1 MAGRRDNNDPR
12 NSLFMEYVK
21 YLDFFQPN
29 MFLFENVIGILSMK
43 TQDDKKSIDTS
54 EIIRIFDDVKVLD
67 VLDGNELQSVTL
79 EKTSNDKDKIIELLE
94 SQLIKAEE
102 REERLNIQVT
112 ELLQQQT
119 RLLEDKTSKPRKKFL
134 GIF

>member
-1 MAGRRDNNDPR
+1 MAKLSITQAAKMAGISRQT
-12 NSLFMEYVK
+12 LYVK
-21 YLDFFQPN
+21 YIN
-29 MFLFENVIGILSMK
+29 TGKISVEVVN
-43 TQDDKKSIDTS
+43 DKKSIDTS

>member
-1 MAGRRDNNDPR
+1 MAKLSITQAAKMAGISRQT
-12 NSLFMEYVK
+12 LYVK
-21 YLDFFQPN
+21 YIN
-29 MFLFENVIGILSMK
+29 TGKISVEVVN
-43 TQDDKKSIDTS
+43 DKKSIDTS
-54 EIIRIFDDVKVLD
+54 EIIRIFNDVKLLD
-67 VLDGNELQSVTL
+67 ALDGKELQPVTP
-79 EKTSNDKDKIIELLE
+79 ENTSHDKDKIIALLE

-119 RLLEDKTSKPRKKFL
+119 RILEDKTSKPRKKFL